1 MIDGILSQAIATAIS
16 GAFPNVYIGTPQDN
30 DSIAMPAIL
39 MQLRSDFVVGST
51 LERGTLTINVCS
63 QADDTTPA
71 EHAQFCLDVA
81 TFMRTITIDSDAVQ
95 LDGIV
100 TSNADEQYTERHWQT
115 PLVYILGFSPK
126 T

>member
-1 MIDGILSQAIATAIS
+1 MIDGILAQAIAAS
-16 GAFPNVYIGTPQDN
+16 LRAEFPNVYVGIPQD
-30 DSIAMPAIL
+30 DASIAMPALL

-71 EHAQFCLDVA
+71 DHAQLCLDVA

-100 TSNADEQYTERHWQT
+100 TASADEQHAERHWQT
-115 PLVYILGFSPK
+115 PLVYTIGFSPK
-126 T
+126 S

>member
-1 MIDGILSQAIATAIS
+1 MIDGILAQAIATAIS

-51 LERGTLTINVCS
+51 LERGTLTLNVCS

-71 EHAQFCLDVA
+71 EHAKFCLDVA
-81 TFMRTITIDSDAVQ
+81 TFMRTISITSDVVQ
-95 LDGIV
+95 LDGLV
-100 TSNADEQYTERHWQT
+100 TASADEQHAERHWQT
-115 PLVYILGFSPK
+115 PLVYTIGFSPK
-126 T
+126 S

>member
-1 MIDGILSQAIATAIS
+1 MIDGILAQAIAASLRTEFS
-16 GAFPNVYIGTPQDN
+16 NVYVGIPQD
-30 DSIAMPAIL
+30 DASITMPALL

-81 TFMRTITIDSDAVQ
+81 TFMRTLSITSDVVQ
-95 LDGIV
+95 LDGLV
-100 TSNADEQYTERHWQT
+100 TASADEQHAERHWQT
-115 PLVYILGFSPK
+115 PLVYTIGFSPK
-126 T
+126 S